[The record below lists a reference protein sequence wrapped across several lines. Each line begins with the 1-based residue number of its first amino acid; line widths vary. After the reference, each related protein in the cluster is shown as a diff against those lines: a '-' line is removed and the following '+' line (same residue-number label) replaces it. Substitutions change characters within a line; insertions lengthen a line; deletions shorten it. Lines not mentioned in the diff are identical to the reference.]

1 MNYYL
6 FILQTII
13 FLNINNKD
21 SFEYYMF
28 HFVLFG
34 LKLTSN
40 DILDFNNHSNE
51 QSVYRLL
58 FINYIKYFLP
68 LDNAASL
75 ILPQLQ
81 LKVLSTFSNQK
92 QFTSPSWVSSNKITQ
107 HSILF
112 DLSVII
118 VENCTYFIRFCM
130 FYKLI
135 QIMF

>member
-13 FLNINNKD
+13 FLNIINTD

-51 QSVYRLL
+51 QSVYKLL
-58 FINYIKYFLP
+58 FINYLKHFLP
-68 LDNAASL
+68 LDNSASL

-92 QFTSPSWVSSNKITQ
+92 QLTSPW
-107 HSILF
+107 
-112 DLSVII
+112 
-118 VENCTYFIRFCM
+118 
-130 FYKLI
+130 
-135 QIMF
+135 